1 MSRTWSGRA
10 RRTREGVGVAAGPWS
25 ARLGRTALAFV
36 AVAVVIGSSA
46 VFAADESG
54 PDLSRPLSLAQLEEL
69 ALSRNLSIAQALSSE
84 QISRGARLGAW
95 SALLPS
101 LRASLQFNQTSYNYS
116 AGRVDPNTGRDL
128 LEEGTDD
135 EYGLSLNGGMSLV
148 DLPSWYAARSA
159 GKSLAAAGAGAEDAR
174 SQILLQTRTQYYALA
189 RSEEL
194 ARVARESVEL
204 RQEQLRRAESLFEL
218 GSVAKSDV
226 LQAQVNLATAERDRI
241 ATANRVEQVRAFLAV
256 LLAVP
261 VESRIEIEPPAPVV
275 EIPALPAEGELIRR
289 AQEERDD
296 VRQARH
302 ALEAARLT
310 ARARKF
316 EHLPSLAAGY
326 SYSKQQD
333 AVADVFKD
341 SKRDARW
348 GYSVGL
354 SMNVFDGLAAE
365 AGAQRATAEARLR
378 EEQLRA
384 AELQAALAVREA
396 LLAIKDAS
404 EALVSSREGVRL
416 AEESVRLQKALY
428 ESGGGTLLEWNNA
441 QVELTRARVAIVE
454 AESDLRVA
462 EAQLERAAGGP
473 VRP

>member
-194 ARVARESVEL
+194 ARPPAHDARFLAGL
-204 RQEQLRRAESLFEL
+204 RQ
-218 GSVAKSDV
+218 K
-226 LQAQVNLATAERDRI
+226 
-241 ATANRVEQVRAFLAV
+241 LAV
-256 LLAVP
+256 EPVPLAP
-261 VESRIEIEPPAPVV
+261 AAPV
-275 EIPALPAEGELIRR
+275 
-289 AQEERDD
+289 
-296 VRQARH
+296 
-302 ALEAARLT
+302 LT
-310 ARARKF
+310 ARRRQSWLMPVAA
-316 EHLPSLAAGY
+316 AAGFV
-326 SYSKQQD
+326 
-333 AVADVFKD
+333 AVAGVLVVTRLGAPGAPAPAAVMAGD
-341 SKRDARW
+341 SGA
-348 GYSVGL
+348 GL
-354 SMNVFDGLAAE
+354 TVVNTAAQPAAQAQRE
-365 AGAQRATAEARLR
+365 AGFIRDPLLDEY
-378 EEQLRA
+378 LRA
-384 AELQAALAVREA
+384 HQAARGGVAA
-396 LLAIKDAS
+396 AS
-404 EALVSSREGVRL
+404 P
-416 AEESVRLQKALY
+416 
-428 ESGGGTLLEWNNA
+428 GGTL
-441 QVELTRARVAIVE
+441 RRV
-454 AESDLRVA
+454 DVA
-462 EAQLERAAGGP
+462 APAGGQ
-473 VRP
+473 R